1 MFFTRSDIDIDQ
13 LQISQQDL
21 RLLEILTIRYLSL
34 SHLNQVLDDPMMSV
48 LYDLRQSILYFFR
61 NNAEQERKQHQHK
74 LRIQW
79 EEERCQ
85 REAAKTELEKEY
97 RKQVRDR
104 LSMSDFP
111 KISRVSV
118 GT

>member
-21 RLLEILTIRYLSL
+21 RLLEILTIRYLSP
-34 SHLNQVLDDPMMSV
+34 SYLNQVLDDPMKSV
-48 LYDLRQSILYFFR
+48 IKSQTPQIINFTFFFR
-61 NNAEQERKQHQHK
+61 NNAEHERKQTQHK

-97 RKQVRDR
+97 RKQVSLTHH
-104 LSMSDFP
+104 LSF
-111 KISRVSV
+111 KSR
-118 GT
+118 